1 MTGTDAKPD
10 TSASELA
17 RRPVSGRSRALWSL
31 GLFGFLLAVYLSNAY
46 TAGNNDATGNVH
58 LPLQLLQHGRLTFT
72 PEDSPFMFT
81 WFLNQGDRTLPVR
94 FRSWNQTYAGETPRD
109 YQKSGALG
117 NPKPKYYLV
126 PARQPDTYANTFGL
140 GAGLLALPALA
151 VVKPFASGFEE
162 DATVLWQVGKL
173 VAAASVAGSAVFLFL
188 AALPHL
194 SLYAAL
200 ALALI
205 YGLCTC
211 AWTVS
216 SQILVQHGPAEL
228 FLAMGTA
235 FLLKKT
241 KSSDLIAGLAY
252 SAAVACRPTCFL
264 AFAAVALWLTFKDR
278 RQLLRLCLG
287 ALPLGLLLVLYSW
300 HTFGDPWAPGQLLV
314 GSRVAMGKT
323 GSADLW
329 QTPFFV
335 GAAGLLVSPARGLL
349 IYSPIALVALWGM
362 GRVWRDRAWSDF
374 RPLTL
379 AALALFLPATK
390 RFDWWG
396 GWCYGYRLIMDAV
409 TLLAFLAIPVVAVVA
424 AKRWRLI
431 VVRGL
436 AVWSFGV
443 QIVGAYAYDI
453 SSWDGRVLYDVVD
466 GAQEVRAT
474 FDTRAMAEQDVQ
486 AQGGQVRPRSLNID
500 RPENHHRLWSFT
512 DNPILFYLR
521 NWGQVREQRQRDVVR
536 FMHQDG

>member
-1 MTGTDAKPD
+1 MAKPP
-10 TSASELA
+10 LK
-17 RRPVSGRSRALWSL
+17 RGGRGSNSLWAL
-31 GLFGFLLAVYLSNAY
+31 GLFAFLLAVYMGNAY

-58 LPLQLLQHGRLTFT
+58 LPLQILQHGRLTFT

-81 WFLNQGDRTLPVR
+81 WFVRQGERSFPVR
-94 FRSWNQTYAGETPRD
+94 FRSWNQSYAGETPRD

-126 PARQPDTYANTFGL
+126 PTRQPDVHANTFGL
-140 GAGLLALPALA
+140 GTGLLALPVLA
-151 VVKPFASGFEE
+151 AVRPFASSFEE

-194 SLYAAL
+194 SLLAAL
-200 ALALI
+200 LLALG

-211 AWTVS
+211 AWSVS
-216 SQILVQHGPAEL
+216 SQIPIQHGPAEL
-228 FLAMGTA
+228 FLAMGTY
-235 FLLKKT
+235 FFLKKT
-241 KSSDLIAGLAY
+241 KYSAVFAGLAY

-264 AFAAVALWLTFKDR
+264 VIAALALWLAVKDR
-278 RQLLRLCLG
+278 KSLLGFCLG
-287 ALPLGLLLVLYSW
+287 ALPIGLLLVFYSW

-349 IYSPIALVALWGM
+349 VYSPVVLVAFWGM
-362 GRVWRDRAWSDF
+362 GRVWRDRNWTDW

-379 AALALFLPATK
+379 AALALFLPAAK

-396 GWCYGYRLIMDAV
+396 GWSYGYRLIMDAV
-409 TLLAFLAIPVVAVVA
+409 TLLAFVAIPVVAAVA
-424 AKRWRLI
+424 AKRWRMA
-431 VVRGL
+431 VVGAL
-436 AVWSFGV
+436 AAWSIGV
-443 QIVGAYAYDI
+443 QAVGAFAYDV
-453 SSWDGRVLYDVVD
+453 SSWDGRAVYDVLD
-466 GAQEVRAT
+466 DAQEVRAS
-474 FDTRAMAEQDVQ
+474 FDDRATAEQHAQV
-486 AQGGQVRPRSLNID
+486 QGGQVKARSLNID
-500 RPENHHRLWSFT
+500 RPENRHRLWSFT

-521 NWGQVREQRQRDVVR
+521 NWSRVREQRQRDVVR